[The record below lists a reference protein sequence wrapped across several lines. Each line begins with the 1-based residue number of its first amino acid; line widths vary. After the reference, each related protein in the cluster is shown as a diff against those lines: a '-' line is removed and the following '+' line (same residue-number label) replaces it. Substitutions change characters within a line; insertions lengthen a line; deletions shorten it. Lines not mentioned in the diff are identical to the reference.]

1 MKIYVFGDKVVSLMM
16 DTESREMKFL
26 SFAEQECVERRNT
39 EERQHILRLRDRD
52 VAMIGQACRNKGYV
66 AV

>member
-1 MKIYVFGDKVVSLMM
+1 MKIYVFGDEVASLMM
-16 DTESREMKFL
+16 DTESREMKYL
-26 SFAEQECVERRNT
+26 SFDEQECVERRNAL
-39 EERQHILRLRDRD
+39 ERQHIIRLRDRD